1 MAETPNVMPSLHM
14 PLQAG
19 SDRVLKAMRRSYRSA
34 RFLGILD
41 QVRAQIPDAAI
52 TTDLIVGFPG
62 ETEEDFEALMKLVAD
77 VGFDNSFSFIFSPR
91 PGTPAAS
98 LADDT
103 PQEVKLARL
112 QRLQA
117 ALNEN
122 AAKISAAQVGTV
134 QKVLVEG
141 ISKRREHELQG
152 RTESNRV
159 VNFDGGPNGQRLIGE
174 IIEVRV
180 TEAFPFSLRGEIVT
194 RH

>member
-1 MAETPNVMPSLHM
+1 
-14 PLQAG
+14 
-19 SDRVLKAMRRSYRSA
+19 
-34 RFLGILD
+34 
-41 QVRAQIPDAAI
+41 
-52 TTDLIVGFPG
+52 
-62 ETEEDFEALMKLVAD
+62 
-77 VGFDNSFSFIFSPR
+77 
-91 PGTPAAS
+91 PAAS

-117 ALNEN
+117 AFNEN

-141 ISKRREHELQG
+141 VSKRREHELQG

-174 IIEVRV
+174 
-180 TEAFPFSLRGEIVT
+180 
-194 RH
+194 